1 MVKSM
6 ICRRLLGPVWANAPP
21 QDKPRILDELKK
33 MSPEAVIDA
42 AEPKLLQKALK
53 RQLVNRASLLKV
65 ASAGNITVPVS
76 AFLAA
81 LFYFVLRGM
90 MVQ

>member
-1 MVKSM
+1 MSP
-6 ICRRLLGPVWANAPP
+6 IIGSGLGQRAA